1 MSNWP
6 DPTPD
11 ESEPPRWGRAAAV
24 IAVAAIGAYIFFSS
38 DHLGLFEQSVRLPEI
53 SLRGR
58 EGAPPPEVSED
69 IAAPS
74 PDPFTTNVNGAITRP
89 VPFKDCLS
97 LIFDNGSAVGVQPVL
112 TEESPD
118 RIVARL
124 PIENGG
130 VTITCRASD
139 GTMTIE
145 HGIAGEP

>member
-1 MSNWP
+1 L
-6 DPTPD
+6 
-11 ESEPPRWGRAAAV
+11 
-24 IAVAAIGAYIFFSS
+24 AAIGAYIIFGGDPFGS
-38 DHLGLFEQSVRLPEI
+38 FEQSVRLPEI
-53 SLRGR
+53 ALRGR
-58 EGAPPPEVSED
+58 EEPPPEVSED

-74 PDPFTTNVNGAITRP
+74 PDLFTANVDGAITRP

-124 PIENGG
+124 PIQDGG
-130 VTITCRASD
+130 VTITCSASN

-145 HGIAGEP
+145 HGAVGER